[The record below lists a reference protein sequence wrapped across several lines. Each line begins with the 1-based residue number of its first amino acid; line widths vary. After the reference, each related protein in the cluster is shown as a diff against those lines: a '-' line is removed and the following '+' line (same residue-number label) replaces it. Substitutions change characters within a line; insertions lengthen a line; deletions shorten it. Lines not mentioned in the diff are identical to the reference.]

1 MKIEV
6 KSAEVGVQSG
16 TSKRTGK
23 PYSIRK
29 QVAYLYADGEPYPV
43 RFELQL
49 QDDEK
54 PHEPGVYETE
64 NELFVDVRNF
74 NRLGVSRSMRL
85 VRVGQRKVA

>member
-29 QVAYLYADGEPYPV
+29 QVAWLHTEGEPYPQ

-49 QDDEK
+49 GDEEK
-54 PHEPGVYETE
+54 PYEPGLYETE
-64 NELFVDVRNF
+64 NELFVDARNF
-74 NRLGVSRSMRL
+74 NRLGVSRSIQL
-85 VRVGQRKVA
+85 VRVAPRKVV